1 MVKDCSECNICRFN
15 QLYVLGHD
23 ATINH
28 STSTI
33 FTPPSDMESNNTND
47 VNRFLR
53 MITIACWVPAFPF
66 LLAHGIV
73 TNLICPVLGIVPM
86 TFSAITALVH
96 LAGGAKHRI
105 PNIVVDLFC
114 ATFLIAV
121 LIPGWILLRG
131 DWRSNTG
138 EVMVG
143 TYGTV
148 PMMIN
153 FVLHTWFVLREIE
166 LRNPFVWSRCPH
178 CHGDLTHSKQHH
190 QRSPRAM
197 SHVSS
202 DSKESYEPVTMVD
215 ADEAGVPAEG
225 PSSYNHHE
233 RSQPRPSTD
242 DETARLV

>member
-1 MVKDCSECNICRFN
+1 MVKDCSDCTICRFN

-23 ATINH
+23 ARLTR
-28 STSTI
+28 STSTV
-33 FTPPSDMESNNTND
+33 FTPPSTMESNNANE

-53 MITIACWVPAFPF
+53 IVTIGCWVPAFPF

-73 TNLICPVLGIVPM
+73 TNTVCPVLGIVPM

-96 LAGGAKHRI
+96 LTGGAKHRI

-114 ATFLIAV
+114 GTFLIGV
-121 LIPGWILLRG
+121 LIPSWIMLSDGWRG
-131 DWRSNTG
+131 DRG
-138 EVMVG
+138 VVMVG

-178 CHGDLTHSKQHH
+178 CHGDLTHHKTPSH
-190 QRSPRAM
+190 RAM

-215 ADEAGVPAEG
+215 ADEAAPAEG

-233 RSQPRPSTD
+233 QSQPRPSTD